1 MALVLSLCAGA
12 HAQTHPTLTLDHVL
26 SEARANRQE
35 LRAAHSR
42 AEAAAQVPK
51 LVGALPDPM
60 LMGGIDHLPVSLMG
74 ADFSVQLQQ
83 DFPLSRVRGH
93 RARAAQGEADA
104 RKAQAATASLDVEAA
119 ALRAFLM
126 LVETQRMRTVTSDLK
141 TLSIQVHSAVQAR
154 VSTAQA
160 TLSEA
165 VRAEL
170 DVARLQGELAAL
182 ERDVAG
188 AWAMTEASMGHSTVT
203 LPVPF
208 AELRT
213 PTEAPPELAALLQAS
228 IDQRPELAQMRALI
242 EASTSSV
249 KAMESMYF
257 PMAFVRVG
265 AASTMS
271 DGPGAMLMVG
281 VSIPLWRG
289 MLGAGVA
296 EASAMGAM
304 ASAELSAMQTMI
316 GGQLGAGR
324 EKVLAARERFLAT
337 RDRIVPLARQAAELA
352 LNAYVTGQQPL
363 VSVLDAVRM
372 QREMQMDAVKAEVQL
387 AAAWIELSRATGKIG
402 VGP

>member
-1 MALVLSLCAGA
+1 MSRRAVVALVLGLCGGA
-12 HAQTHPTLTLDHVL
+12 HAQARPTLTLDHVL

-35 LRAAHSR
+35 LRAAHAR

-203 LPVPF
+203 LPVPV

-228 IDQRPELAQMRALI
+228 LDQRPELAQMRAG
-242 EASTSSV
+242 TRSS
-249 KAMESMYF
+249 MPPGSYF
-257 PMAFVRVG
+257 
-265 AASTMS
+265 AA
-271 DGPGAMLMVG
+271 
-281 VSIPLWRG
+281 
-289 MLGAGVA
+289 
-296 EASAMGAM
+296 
-304 ASAELSAMQTMI
+304 
-316 GGQLGAGR
+316 
-324 EKVLAARERFLAT
+324 
-337 RDRIVPLARQAAELA
+337 
-352 LNAYVTGQQPL
+352 
-363 VSVLDAVRM
+363 
-372 QREMQMDAVKAEVQL
+372 
-387 AAAWIELSRATGKIG
+387 
-402 VGP
+402 